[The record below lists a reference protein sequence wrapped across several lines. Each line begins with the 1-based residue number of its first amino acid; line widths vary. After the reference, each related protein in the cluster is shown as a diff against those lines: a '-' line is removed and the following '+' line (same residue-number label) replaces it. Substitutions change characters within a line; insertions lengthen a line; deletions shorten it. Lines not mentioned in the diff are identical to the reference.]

1 VSVKPETASK
11 SPTLSVDNVDKVEE
25 KKSEAP
31 VPSEKPD
38 AAETKVDEVTKSLN
52 TSGSLL
58 FLNGQLFGKY
68 L

>member
-1 VSVKPETASK
+1 MSVKPETASK

-38 AAETKVDEVTKSLN
+38 ATEIADAVTKSLN